1 MVLAAALAGTALLI
15 LILWRRK
22 KAPGKST
29 PQRTERDPARD
40 AITRAVRSEGYEGWN
55 WKERE
60 KGIIRCRG
68 QSGFYEEFAVFF
80 AESGSLEKIA
90 RCRDKKALCVLQ
102 EEKALSEEAL
112 LAFYEG
118 ILSKALEKMQELADD
133 LENDGPRWILAAPY
147 NGGRAPERKELRALA
162 KAFEGLGF
170 QVLALR
176 FTDGAIKLCVKAS
189 LKENM

>member
-102 EEKALSEEAL
+102 
-112 LAFYEG
+112 
-118 ILSKALEKMQELADD
+118 
-133 LENDGPRWILAAPY
+133 
-147 NGGRAPERKELRALA
+147 
-162 KAFEGLGF
+162 
-170 QVLALR
+170 
-176 FTDGAIKLCVKAS
+176 
-189 LKENM
+189 